1 VCGRTGTNL
10 SGTFGSFNQAFVCL
24 LDRSEMH
31 PVGELR
37 VLFVF
42 VRMTDQCLLL
52 VCLLDLLGINGRTS
66 DPQNTMIAFL

>member
-24 LDRSEMH
+24 LDLSEMH
-31 PVGELR
+31 HGGLR

-42 VRMTDQCLLL
+42 VRMIDQCLLL
-52 VCLLDLLGINGRTS
+52 VCLPDLLGINGRTS